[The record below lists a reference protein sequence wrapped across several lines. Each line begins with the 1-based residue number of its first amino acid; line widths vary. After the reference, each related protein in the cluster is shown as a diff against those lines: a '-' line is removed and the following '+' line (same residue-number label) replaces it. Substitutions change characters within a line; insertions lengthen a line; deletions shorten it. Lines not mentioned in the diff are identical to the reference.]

1 MLAMETVTD
10 NIFGRTP
17 FLVYKAFQ
25 YVFSKLFF
33 LNEWPFFMPHIWQ
46 EINGPFDTR
55 EDTKKAK
62 GRASVENKL
71 PFLIRGPSEKE
82 KKN

>member
-1 MLAMETVTD
+1 M
-10 NIFGRTP
+10 
-17 FLVYKAFQ
+17 
-25 YVFSKLFF
+25 FSQNCFF

-46 EINGPFDTR
+46 DMNSPSDTR
-55 EDTKKAK
+55 QDTKKAK

-71 PFLIRGPSEKE
+71 PFLIRGPSEKK

>member
-17 FLVYKAFQ
+17 FFVYKAFQ

-46 EINGPFDTR
+46 DMNSPSDTR
-55 EDTKKAK
+55 QDTKKAK
-62 GRASVENKL
+62 GRASVEKKL
-71 PFLIRGPSEKE
+71 PF
-82 KKN
+82 